1 MEVKRFMIDNETTL
15 NWIKSRLMEESLYK
29 NKTTFKFQVMVIK
42 INKGNNYSNLVFK
55 KKKIKIK
62 LS

>member
-15 NWIKSRLMEESLYK
+15 NWIKSRLKEESLYK

-42 INKGNNYSNLVFK
+42 INKGIIIQIWFSK
-55 KKKIKIK
+55 KKKKK
-62 LS
+62 K